1 MVKINSVS
9 SILNKLIYSI
19 NQKESFGL
27 IRFGDGGL
35 KLIDAYLNS
44 DFEQLEKISEKE
56 GIPSELFSKIIE
68 SWKVSANICDYID
81 CPEVYFSGR
90 FWKRTRRKGREISLE
105 TRKKLKN
112 WEELYNNVGITNS
125 NYCNPEVNFLMCLTS
140 QKPSLLDIIKDKKVC
155 CISNYSSLINVITNC
170 DLEILQIPGFHE
182 NQYTHFSSVLDFIN
196 KHANDYDLWLVSA
209 GELGRI
215 FPGFIKFKGGRA
227 LDIGSLVD
235 YWCTEKVP
243 VRLRPYMYSA
253 RGNKLKLTLNKEGKK
268 YKDFL

>member
-1 MVKINSVS
+1 MKIHNTSE
-9 SILNKLIYSI
+9 ILEHLKNCIETK
-19 NQKESFGL
+19 KSFSL
-27 IRFGDGGL
+27 LRMGDGGL
-35 KLIDAYLNS
+35 KYIVSLLMMDKP
-44 DFEQLEKISEKE
+44 QLKDICKKE
-56 GIPSELFSKIIE
+56 GIPLKLAEDILTLWTSSI
-68 SWKVSANICDYID
+68 NICDYID
-81 CPEVYFSGR
+81 SPKIYFEGN
-90 FWKRTRRKGREISLE
+90 FWPRTSSDK
-105 TRKKLKN
+105 TKKLLLN
-112 WEELYNNVGITNS
+112 WKTIYDCANFTNE